1 MEDEE
6 PEIDWAEL
14 YRKHPAE
21 IKAIMTSIVSYI
33 VISYVMGWF
42 WNEGTQCGFWGD
54 EAGCQGVVW
63 LTQAYVSII
72 VVVLSPGIW
81 GVFSLATKG
90 FTHVDKSKRDEVAW
104 VAIFGLGGGA
114 IWATLWLYCLPMT
127 WILLPWGPWDTNWWK
142 IFPFLFGLI
151 WLGGGPMLGA
161 IVDINKR
168 FKGFAEIEKQA
179 EEFEVNFAEKLKL
192 SVANPTAKKSEE
204 NQEQAEI
211 IQSQF
216 TSILGDMNLPEK
228 YKK

>member
-21 IKAIMTSIVSYI
+21 IKAIITSIVSYI

-54 EAGCQGVVW
+54 ETGCQGVVW

-127 WILLPWGPWDTNWWK
+127 WGLLPWGSWDTNWWK

-151 WLGGGPMLGA
+151 WMGGGPILGA
-161 IVDINKR
+161 IVDIKKR
-168 FKGFAEIEKQA
+168 FKGFAEIEKKA

-192 SVANPTAKKSEE
+192 SMANPSEQKSVE
-204 NQEQAEI
+204 NQEQVQI

>member
-6 PEIDWAEL
+6 PEIDWAEFFQ
-14 YRKHPAE
+14 KHPAE
-21 IKAIMTSIVSYI
+21 IKAIIFSIISYF
-33 VISYVMGWF
+33 VISDLLGWM
-42 WNEGTQCGFWGD
+42 WKDGTQCGFWGD

-161 IVDINKR
+161 IVDIKKR
-168 FKGFAEIEKQA
+168 FKG
-179 EEFEVNFAEKLKL
+179 L
-192 SVANPTAKKSEE
+192 SL
-204 NQEQAEI
+204 I
-211 IQSQF
+211 HI
-216 TSILGDMNLPEK
+216 
-228 YKK
+228 

>member
-6 PEIDWAEL
+6 VDVNFAEL
-14 YRKHPAE
+14 YQKHPAE
-21 IKAIMTSIVSYI
+21 IKAIITSIVSYI
-33 VISYVMGWF
+33 VISYVIGWF
-42 WNEGTQCGFWGD
+42 WDEGTQCGFWGD
-54 EAGCQGVVW
+54 KAGCQGVVW
-63 LTQAYVSII
+63 LTLAYVSII
-72 VVVLSPGIW
+72 VMALSPGIW
-81 GVFSLATKG
+81 GVFSLATKA

-161 IVDINKR
+161 TIDILNR

-192 SVANPTAKKSEE
+192 SVANPMEQEPVE
-204 NQEQAEI
+204 NQDQAQI
-211 IQSQF
+211 IQPQF

>member
-33 VISYVMGWF
+33 VISYGMGWF

-127 WILLPWGPWDTNWWK
+127 WGLLPWGSWDTNWWK

-151 WLGGGPMLGA
+151 WMGGGPMLGA
-161 IVDINKR
+161 IVDIKKR

-179 EEFEVNFAEKLKL
+179 EDFEVNFAEKLKL
-192 SVANPTAKKSEE
+192 SMENPSEQKSVE
-204 NQEQAEI
+204 NQEQTQI

>member
-127 WILLPWGPWDTNWWK
+127 WGLLPWGSWDTNWWK

-151 WLGGGPMLGA
+151 WMGGGPMLGA
-161 IVDINKR
+161 IVDIKKR

-179 EEFEVNFAEKLKL
+179 EDFEVNFAEKLKL
-192 SVANPTAKKSEE
+192 SMANPSEQKSVE
-204 NQEQAEI
+204 NQEQTQI

>member
-127 WILLPWGPWDTNWWK
+127 WGLLPWGSWDTNWWK

-151 WLGGGPMLGA
+151 WMGGGPMLGA
-161 IVDINKR
+161 IVDIKKR

-179 EEFEVNFAEKLKL
+179 EEFEVNFAEKLKQ
-192 SVANPTAKKSEE
+192 SIDNPTEESPTE
-204 NQEQAEI
+204 NQEQAQI

-216 TSILGDMNLPEK
+216 TSILGDMDLPEK
-228 YKK
+228 YKQ

>member
-1 MEDEE
+1 MEDQER
-6 PEIDWAEL
+6 EISLAEL
-14 YRKHPAE
+14 FKKNPAE
-21 IKAIMTSIVSYI
+21 IKAIIFSIISYF
-33 VISYVMGWF
+33 VISDLLGWM
-42 WNEGTQCGFWGD
+42 WNDGTQCGFWGD

-127 WILLPWGPWDTNWWK
+127 WGLLPWGSWDTNWWK

-151 WLGGGPMLGA
+151 WMGGGPMLGA
-161 IVDINKR
+161 IVDIKKR

-179 EEFEVNFAEKLKL
+179 EDFEVNFAEKLKL
-192 SVANPTAKKSEE
+192 SMENPSEQKSVE
-204 NQEQAEI
+204 NQEQTQI